1 MMGIGVTATLVEMEL
16 SIILIMMYITGN
28 GLIIS
33 AMGTGSMSI
42 VRIQNIRDSGKMT
55 VSMGTGLNPGLMAL
69 TSRGNTKRE
78 SNMDKVST
86 FGQTTLDIE
95 GNGNIIK

>member
-1 MMGIGVTATLVEMEL
+1 MMGSGVTATLVEMEL

-42 VRIQNIRDSGKMT
+42 VRIQNIKVSGKMT

-78 SNMDKVST
+78 SNMDKEST

>member
-1 MMGIGVTATLVEMEL
+1 MMGSGVTATLVEMEL

-42 VRIQNIRDSGKMT
+42 VRIQNIRVFGKMT

-78 SNMDKVST
+78 SNMDKEST